1 MVVDKV
7 DEIKHDVIIKG
18 RKRMELTGADDV
30 TSFDDKEIIVQVG
43 NFGVTI
49 EGDGLKIEKFNSEHG
64 ELVLNG
70 TINGIFYFNKDLTKK
85 KKSLGGLFK

>member
-1 MVVDKV
+1 MVVDRL
-7 DEIKHDVIIKG
+7 DELKHDVIIKG

-30 TSFDDKEIIVQVG
+30 TSFDDKEIVVQVS

-49 EGDGLKIEKFNSEHG
+49 EGEGLKIEKFNSENG
-64 ELVLNG
+64 ELILNG
-70 TINGIFYFNKDLTKK
+70 QINGIFYFNKDISKK